1 MSNEL
6 HLEALTT
13 LCRICAKSI
22 KRHRVTYK
30 CCDYTTLIRDVF
42 KVDVSDDDARIHPCY
57 FCHCCYLTIQHAIV
71 APGGQKVY
79 THTVSVYRE
88 WEPHTCVSD
97 CTTCIQIQNVKK
109 GGRPQKSKRGRPKQ
123 DGGYRTI
130 VRHIRSITP
139 PSYWPNQVRW
149 SPVESAASISN
160 ITCPICLDVLDQP
173 MELIPCNRHI
183 CSTCL
188 CSALEASKEP
198 SCPCC
203 YSDHLS
209 DSSTIRPVTPI
220 VNNLI
225 INTIFTCPS
234 CNKYVTLGNI
244 ISHHNSACKKFSFQC
259 PLSISS
265 IPSAPVPN
273 PLRQTQLTTDIVRQ
287 SLQNGIL
294 QVQTAGQV

>member
-6 HLEALTT
+6 HFEALST

-30 CCDYTTLIRDVF
+30 CCEYTELIRTVF
-42 KVDVSDDDARIHPCY
+42 KVNALEDDASIHPHN
-57 FCHCCYLTIQHAIV
+57 FCHYCYLTIQHAIV
-71 APGGQKVY
+71 APGQKY
-79 THTVSVYRE
+79 THTVSVYT
-88 WEPHTCVSD
+88 WEPHTSD
-97 CTTCIQIQNVKK
+97 CNTCNQVQQIKK
-109 GGRPQKSKRGRPKQ
+109 GGRPQKRKRGRPKQ

-130 VRHIRSITP
+130 IKFIRSVTP
-139 PSYWPNQVRW
+139 PSYWPNEVRW
-149 SPVESAASISN
+149 SPVLEPRSASVSA
-160 ITCPICLDVLDQP
+160 ITCPICLDIVDQP
-173 MELIPCNRHI
+173 MELIPCNSHI

-203 YSDHLS
+203 YTDHLS

-234 CNKYVTLGNI
+234 CNRYVTLENVI
-244 ISHHNSACKKFSFQC
+244 PHHNSACKNIASC
-259 PLSISS
+259 PPLSISS
-265 IPSAPVPN
+265 ILSTSN
-273 PLRQTQLTTDIVRQ
+273 NHPLTQTECRLTTNLVRR
-287 SLQNGIL
+287 SLKNGIL
-294 QVQTAGQV
+294 QVETAGQV